1 VYGVVPAAGEG
12 TRLRPLT
19 DSRPK
24 GLVPVGGKPLLTH
37 VFDRLIEAGVDELL
51 AVVGYEKA
59 AIVEHY
65 GDAFRGHPITYVH
78 QRERRGL
85 GHAVLQAAPH
95 VDEPFVLLNGDN
107 VFGCDV
113 SPAVRR
119 TSADGVD
126 AAVVVADA
134 TPEEAATT
142 GVLEATDGRVT
153 GVVEKPDDPPS
164 TLVTTGCY
172 VLPPAVFDAC
182 RLVRPGDT
190 GEIELTAALDLL
202 VTAGLTVEPVRL
214 DGPRVNVN
222 TPADVER
229 AESLIGSAD
238 DE

>member
-1 VYGVVPAAGEG
+1 
-12 TRLRPLT
+12 
-19 DSRPK
+19 
-24 GLVPVGGKPLLTH
+24 
-37 VFDRLIEAGVDELL
+37 
-51 AVVGYEKA
+51 
-59 AIVEHY
+59 
-65 GDAFRGHPITYVH
+65 
-78 QRERRGL
+78 
-85 GHAVLQAAPH
+85 
-95 VDEPFVLLNGDN
+95 

-142 GVLEATDGRVT
+142 GVLEVTDGRVT

-229 AESLIGSAD
+229 AESLIGSVD
-238 DE
+238 GE